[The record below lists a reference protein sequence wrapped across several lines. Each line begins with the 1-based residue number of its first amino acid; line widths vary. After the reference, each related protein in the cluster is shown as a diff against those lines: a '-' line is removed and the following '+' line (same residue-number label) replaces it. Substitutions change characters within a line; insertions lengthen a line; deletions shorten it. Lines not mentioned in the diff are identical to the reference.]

1 MEIKFVGCNIIPAII
16 LVFLKV
22 PSIDNCSH
30 LIDEAVFSD
39 DLDIFYS
46 NSATAVFGKL
56 WWMPSG
62 PNDLLTFNFPS
73 SSISHTH
80 KDI

>member
-46 NSATAVFGKL
+46 NSATAVFGNL
-56 WWMPSG
+56 
-62 PNDLLTFNFPS
+62 
-73 SSISHTH
+73 
-80 KDI
+80 